1 MTQIKLNEKLGTYY
15 FVYDA
20 GKDQLTGK
28 RKQIRRSGFK
38 NVTDAKRALKKVM
51 LDAENNDVKSKTIGN
66 VSFQEFASA
75 WLENKKISIQYNTY
89 ANTVQN
95 FRNNVYPYIGDIL
108 LKNINHDI
116 LQEYINELSNKVTV
130 NGNVISSATVERV
143 WKYVKEVLHKAAKKK
158 AFDIN
163 ELEDLYLPKVTKK
176 INVWGK
182 DDVKK
187 FLSAHETNRILSRHY
202 IGMAITVMTGM
213 RMGEVLGLRWK
224 DISFDKKTITIN
236 QTLVLTSGESTYQ
249 LVQRTKTSSS
259 KATIAIPS
267 KLIDM
272 LNDHKRVIENDKIL
286 CGKMYTNN
294 DLVVCTKYGTPLN
307 PVNFR
312 KLFSN
317 LIKKLELPK
326 IRFHDLR
333 HTHATYLISEGVS
346 PKLVQ
351 ERLRHSDI
359 KTTLGT
365 YSHVLPQMHIDA
377 IDKFDEM
384 I

>member
-158 AFDIN
+158 
-163 ELEDLYLPKVTKK
+163 
-176 INVWGK
+176 
-182 DDVKK
+182 
-187 FLSAHETNRILSRHY
+187 H
-202 IGMAITVMTGM
+202 
-213 RMGEVLGLRWK
+213 
-224 DISFDKKTITIN
+224 
-236 QTLVLTSGESTYQ
+236 
-249 LVQRTKTSSS
+249 
-259 KATIAIPS
+259 
-267 KLIDM
+267 
-272 LNDHKRVIENDKIL
+272 
-286 CGKMYTNN
+286 
-294 DLVVCTKYGTPLN
+294 
-307 PVNFR
+307 
-312 KLFSN
+312 
-317 LIKKLELPK
+317 
-326 IRFHDLR
+326 
-333 HTHATYLISEGVS
+333 LIS
-346 PKLVQ
+346 
-351 ERLRHSDI
+351 
-359 KTTLGT
+359 
-365 YSHVLPQMHIDA
+365 MN
-377 IDKFDEM
+377 
-384 I
+384 